1 MGYYATATGSVIV
14 PAANID
20 AAYDALVLLN
30 TREDLK
36 SGGRWGGAPAVKP
49 ADSASVAAS
58 PDKWFS
64 WMGWNYDEVET
75 SALDI
80 VKKLGFEVYELPDG
94 GFEVYAYDSKVGAEE
109 HFMRAIA
116 PFVAEG
122 SEMTW
127 TGEDGEMWRWLFN
140 NGEMIEQS
148 AVITWA

>member
-14 PAANID
+14 PAENID
-20 AAYDALVLLN
+20 AAYDALVQLN

-36 SGGRWGGAPAVKP
+36 NGGRWGGTPAEKP

-64 WMGWNYDEVET
+64 WMDWNYDEVET

-80 VKKLGFEVYELPDG
+80 IKRLGFEVEELHNG
-94 GFEVYAYDSKVGAEE
+94 SFELYSYDSKVGSEE
-109 HFMRAIA
+109 HFLKAIA
-116 PFVAEG
+116 PFVTEG

-127 TGEDGEMWRWLFN
+127 TGEDGEMWRWLFTD
-140 NGEMIEQS
+140 GEMKVQS
-148 AVITWA
+148 AVITWV